1 MADSIDIVDRAVDAL
16 AAAGIEALGQRI
28 DRLTGKD
35 GTVVRMMPPRIVATY
50 FDGSRRID
58 CTLQVISKR
67 LEGPAAAMEEC
78 DRAADA
84 LCAAD
89 LSSANGSYELAD
101 AAEPAER
108 DGDVEE
114 LAVGTDS
121 RHVWAARV
129 LVRIIRY

>member
-1 MADSIDIVDRAVDAL
+1 MADAIDIVDRAVDAL
-16 AAAGIEALGQRI
+16 AAAGIEVLGKRI
-28 DRLTGKD
+28 DRLAGKD
-35 GTVVRMMPPRIVATY
+35 GTVVRMMPPRTVATY

-67 LEGPAAAMEEC
+67 LEGAAEAMSEC
-78 DRAADA
+78 DRAAEA

-89 LSSANGSYELAD
+89 LSSANGSYELVD

-114 LAVGTDS
+114 LSVGTDR